1 LGGGLVSGNRPSDYP
16 SAAAATIRDT
26 PHVRASITAAA
37 RTFDSHRVEA
47 WTQIDSDAWRDWC
60 RDVKSHLLTDLDRY
74 LVLAEERLLDNGAHV
89 HWAETAEDAL
99 SVLGHIADRHGVA
112 RAVKAKSML
121 TEELGVNAFLE
132 DRGLH
137 VRETD
142 LGEYIIQLLGQPPS
156 HIVGPAIHLSVDD
169 CRSLFHEVLGTPLDA
184 APDALAAAARQ
195 ALRADF
201 LAADLGISGGNFLAA
216 DTGTLALI
224 ENEGNIRLSTSAP
237 RIHVAFVGIE
247 KLLPSITDL
256 SAFLQITSRNATGQP
271 IGNYVSLIQ
280 GPRRAD
286 EVDGPE
292 EGHVILVDNGRT
304 GLLADERAWEMLRC
318 VRCGSCLNICP
329 VYRQTG
335 GHPYGFTYS
344 GPIGAILAPG
354 LLGLEDAMPLP
365 FASSLC
371 GACADVCP
379 VRIPI
384 PDLLLY
390 WRERAVEAGLVRR
403 VERAGMRAF
412 AAAAEH
418 PGIFDAAG
426 SLLRWVPWHMG
437 GRALPVLGGWTA
449 ERAPPRPSPKSF
461 HKMWKEGIE

>member
-1 LGGGLVSGNRPSDYP
+1 MSAPRPGGYAQ
-16 SAAAATIRDT
+16 AAAEAIQQH
-26 PHVRASITAAA
+26 PEVRAAVTAAT
-37 RTFDSHRVEA
+37 RTFDTHRIEA
-47 WTQIDSDAWRDWC
+47 WSEIDPDRWRDWA
-60 RDVKSHLLTDLDRY
+60 RDVKQNVLTHLDHYLEEAEARLTQR
-74 LVLAEERLLDNGAHV
+74 GARV
-89 HWAETAEDAL
+89 HWAENAAEAL
-99 SVLGHIADRHGVA
+99 DLLARITDRHGVK
-112 RAVKAKSML
+112 RVVKAKSML
-121 TEELGVNAFLE
+121 TEELGVNASLE
-132 DRGLH
+132 GRGIH

-169 CRSLFHEVLGTPLDA
+169 CRRLFNERFGTPMDA
-184 APDALAAAARQ
+184 SPDALAATARQ

-247 KLLPSITDL
+247 KVVPKLTDL
-256 SAFLQITSRNATGQP
+256 SCFLQLTSRNATGQP
-271 IGNYVSLIQ
+271 IGNYVSLIT

-286 EVDGPE
+286 EPDGPE
-292 EGHVILVDNGRT
+292 ELHVILVDNGRT
-304 GLLADERAWEMLRC
+304 RLLADDTAWEALRC

-335 GHPYGFTYS
+335 GHPYGYTYS

-354 LLGLEDAMPLP
+354 LLGLEEAMPLP
-365 FASSLC
+365 YASSLC

-390 WRERAVEAGLVRR
+390 WRERAVEAGLVPW
-403 VERAGMRAF
+403 VERAGMKAY
-412 AAAAEH
+412 AAAADH
-418 PGIFDAAG
+418 PILFGAAG
-426 SLLRWVPWHMG
+426 ASLRAVPWEMG
-437 GRALPVLGGWTA
+437 GRALPVLGQWSG
-449 ERAPPRPSPKSF
+449 ERTPPQLSPKSF
-461 HKMWKEGIE
+461 HALWREGIE